1 MTVFFCAC
9 ALVKDLQL
17 KISSR
22 ESDGWK
28 EGEIHSS
35 RCRASPYKY
44 GIDRMMMADIHSRCL
59 NHIQKWRAPM
69 MPRWFFSIAFCV
81 LLVGCDALVTTNPL
95 VKHGEAHLLDGRYV
109 LMLKGAETPMHLTIA
124 YDKTNSVYQIDAGKE
139 GTFQALCRLERPD
152 RLLVSLTLSNRA
164 LKNAYGVLAESERL
178 FIARVYVNA
187 RLMKKDD
194 AYDLWILN
202 KAKDISDGC
211 GLTALPSERLLSLLP
226 PTNAPPFVYSGKLL
240 RLGDDGGILNG
251 DQSQVS
257 LMNDEGRLNNDDK
270 VLVNFLC
277 GKDVAKNI
285 SITKSEDNRYLYYHM
300 KFTNQQ
306 ESCVIKIDKKS
317 GEAVNVKEAE
327 P

>member
-1 MTVFFCAC
+1 
-9 ALVKDLQL
+9 
-17 KISSR
+17 
-22 ESDGWK
+22 
-28 EGEIHSS
+28 
-35 RCRASPYKY
+35 
-44 GIDRMMMADIHSRCL
+44 
-59 NHIQKWRAPM
+59 

-81 LLVGCDALVTTNPL
+81 ILVGCDALVTTNPL
-95 VKHGEAHLLDGRYV
+95 VRHGEAHLLDGQYV
-109 LMLKGAETPMHLTIA
+109 LMLKDFETPIHLTIA
-124 YDKTNSVYQIDAGKE
+124 YDRTNAVYQVDAGKE
-139 GTFQALCRLERPD
+139 GSFQALCRLERPD
-152 RLLVSLTLSNRA
+152 QFLASLTLSDQA

-178 FIARVYVNA
+178 FMSRVYVNA
-187 RLMKKDD
+187 RLMKKDN

-202 KAKDISDGC
+202 KSRNIADGC
-211 GLTALPSERLLSLLP
+211 GLTALPPKRLLPLLP
-226 PTNAPPFVYSGKLL
+226 PTNTPPFVYSGKLL
-240 RLGDDGGILNG
+240 RLGDDGGILSD

-257 LMNDEGRLNNDDK
+257 LMNDEGCLNNDDK

-277 GKDVAKNI
+277 GKDVAKNV